1 MFNFLDETSSER
13 INLNENIF
21 NSIYQRALDPLDF
34 NNHKDDY
41 NYENHF
47 DEFFHNDSIMLKT
60 NSNVNIT
67 INKKLSGRKRK
78 REIKEGGKTHN
89 KFAHDNIIRKINVGF
104 LNFLIKFIN
113 AILNKLNINGKFEEI
128 NGTFKKKIKIKE
140 IEEWKKYTVKKL
152 LTLDINKKFH
162 DQKKNYELF
171 KTIFEND
178 NYNNKILDNLKSKKY
193 IEIFKEHYYINEK
206 FINYDGLELE
216 LPMTF
221 GDFLEKK
228 AEKNS
233 LYKQKINEV
242 IKKYF
247 IPSIPNIFVCEKME
261 KII

>member
-1 MFNFLDETSSER
+1 MEK
-13 INLNENIF
+13 
-21 NSIYQRALDPLDF
+21 IYCQ
-34 NNHKDDY
+34 
-41 NYENHF
+41 
-47 DEFFHNDSIMLKT
+47 
-60 NSNVNIT
+60 
-67 INKKLSGRKRK
+67 
-78 REIKEGGKTHN
+78 
-89 KFAHDNIIRKINVGF
+89 
-104 LNFLIKFIN
+104 
-113 AILNKLNINGKFEEI
+113 
-128 NGTFKKKIKIKE
+128 
-140 IEEWKKYTVKKL
+140 KL
-152 LTLDINKKFH
+152 LTLDINKKFQ

-178 NYNNKILDNLKSKKY
+178 NYNNKIFENESYNNQILDNLKSKKY

-247 IPSIPNIFVCEKME
+247 IPPIKNIFICKKME
-261 KII
+261 KEI